1 MVELFLER
9 GADPN
14 IKARDRETPLIRA
27 SRNGNVEIV
36 NLLKRAGAKP

>member
-1 MVELFLER
+1 LER

-14 IKARDRETPLIRA
+14 SKARDRETPLIRA
-27 SRNGNVEIV
+27 SRNNNVEVV